1 MAALSYEGKR
11 EAALHAEGL
20 CARCGRVAEVR
31 PDGRPY
37 WRCLR
42 CRVAH
47 AALEKRSSAL
57 RKLQLALLV
66 VLCSTGL
73 SAQTPVTLAWD
84 ASPTAVDGYR
94 VYVGS
99 DRPGVY
105 MTSLDVGNVLEHT
118 VTGLPDGTWY
128 FVVVAGKG
136 DLWSAVSNEV
146 TVTIGG
152 TPPPPPPPPDPPP
165 PDPPQLPTVTVKT
178 LEASSCRVTLT
189 AVPPDASGGWRVQ
202 FKRGTVNFGT
212 ADATAPFERTSSVSA
227 GVHSLS
233 AVWTKTGAA
242 AVTYAPT
249 TVNCVV
255 ASAAPVP
262 TPTPTPTPIATS
274 PEGTRLPPA
283 SRIVDDQGHVWTLN
297 GVIVMRDNVPTTGW
311 GTVIAWCG
319 GKVRILGTDSQWWTW
334 ADTWIAAGTVD
345 PCVKQ

>member
-1 MAALSYEGKR
+1 MPALSYEGRR

-20 CARCGRVAEVR
+20 CVRCGRVAEVR

-37 WRCLR
+37 WRCLL

-57 RKLQLALLV
+57 RRLQLALLV
-66 VLCSTGL
+66 ILCSTGL

-136 DLWSAVSNEV
+136 DLWSPVSNEV
-146 TVTIGG
+146 TVTLGG
-152 TPPPPPPPPDPPP
+152 TTPPPPPPPTHPDPPKTP
-165 PDPPQLPTVTVKT
+165 SVKVKT
-178 LEASSCRVTLT
+178 LEAISCRVTLT

-212 ADATAPFERTSSVSA
+212 VDSTVPFERTSSVSA

-233 AVWTKTGAA
+233 AVWTKTEHAT
-242 AVTYAPT
+242 VTYLPT
-249 TVNCVV
+249 TVNCAV
-255 ASAAPVP
+255 AAAPAP
-262 TPTPTPTPIATS
+262 LPTPTPTPIVTS
-274 PEGTRLPPA
+274 PDGTRLPPA
-283 SRIVDDQGHVWTLN
+283 ARVVDNAGDVWTLSGIQILRN
-297 GVIVMRDNVPTTGW
+297 GQAIDGW
-311 GTVIAWCG
+311 ATVIAWCG
-319 GKVRILGTDSQWWTW
+319 GKIRVLGTDSVWYERTDRWVP
-334 ADTWIAAGTVD
+334 IGTVD
-345 PCVKQ
+345 PCMGEIE

>member
-1 MAALSYEGKR
+1 MQAR
-11 EAALHAEGL
+11 LHAEGL
-20 CARCGRVAEVR
+20 CVTCRRIAEVKL
-31 PDGRPY
+31 DGEPF
-37 WRCLR
+37 WRCLK
-42 CRVAH
+42 CRVKFAPF
-47 AALEKRSSAL
+47 KRQYHM
-57 RKLQLALLV
+57 RKMQQIASLLV
-66 VLCSTGL
+66 LFSTGL

-118 VTGLPDGTWY
+118 VTGLPAGTWY

-136 DLWSAVSNEV
+136 DLWSSVSNEV

-152 TPPPPPPPPDPPP
+152 TTPPSPPPDPPP

-178 LEASSCRVTLT
+178 LEAISCRVTLT
-189 AVPPDASGGWRVQ
+189 ALPPDASGGWRVQ
-202 FKRGTVNFGT
+202 FKRGTVSFGT
-212 ADATAPFERTSSVSA
+212 VDSTAPFERTSSVSA

-255 ASAAPVP
+255 AMAPAPVP
-262 TPTPTPTPIATS
+262 TPTPTPIPVPIVTS

-319 GKVRILGTDSQWWTW
+319 GKVHIFGTDSQWWTW